1 MAGGA
6 SRRSGTSRTAAVAPE
21 CNPSANEPAYSFGR
35 MQLLE
40 QFVLVPAPLEA
51 DRELRRWYAEGGAC
65 CIALSAA
72 GKLLEPLPTF
82 GPRCYGLIAIAAQLR
97 EANEYA
103 YAHGYYH

>member
-1 MAGGA
+1 
-6 SRRSGTSRTAAVAPE
+6 
-21 CNPSANEPAYSFGR
+21 

-103 YAHGYYH
+103 YGYYYARNLN